1 MARNPYQIDIAQPNL
16 KPVMQGIGS
25 LVKESRDAA
34 NKERVK
40 TEFGELL
47 NSDDMDALYEF
58 SVSNP
63 EYTDIANSAI
73 KFKNEGTRKNLVQT
87 MMNLDRDPDNFAEY
101 LNLRNDY
108 LDSQGS
114 DNIDTQELLAQ
125 FAENPEQALAEV
137 RSAMPLLMNKQEWKN
152 YRDFT
157 GLSSDSDPAT
167 VKEWK
172 FYNNLDKDKKTEFL
186 NMKRQGFKVQDIG
199 SVPHMVN
206 TNQPDSAPIPLSSLS
221 SEADAEKKLAE
232 AKQLGASEVT
242 SAFKEIDS
250 LKSTE
255 GGRASG
261 MAKASKFYD
270 LLDTGKMNSGGM
282 RKFLSYIPFTFTEQ
296 GQMDEEFNA
305 FAETAAR
312 QALKESGEIRPTDAD
327 VKGMK
332 QAMFG
337 VGRDENVNKSLLK
350 EFMGS
355 IKKNN
360 HKAYLYSIGN
370 KYRADNPTASDR
382 GEFPQTNA
390 NGWQLMKDGNG
401 NQAYVSPDGQQFESV
416 E

>member
-157 GLSSDSDPAT
+157 GLSSRS
-167 VKEWK
+167 
-172 FYNNLDKDKKTEFL
+172 
-186 NMKRQGFKVQDIG
+186 
-199 SVPHMVN
+199 
-206 TNQPDSAPIPLSSLS
+206 
-221 SEADAEKKLAE
+221 
-232 AKQLGASEVT
+232 
-242 SAFKEIDS
+242 
-250 LKSTE
+250 
-255 GGRASG
+255 
-261 MAKASKFYD
+261 
-270 LLDTGKMNSGGM
+270 
-282 RKFLSYIPFTFTEQ
+282 
-296 GQMDEEFNA
+296 
-305 FAETAAR
+305 
-312 QALKESGEIRPTDAD
+312 
-327 VKGMK
+327 
-332 QAMFG
+332 
-337 VGRDENVNKSLLK
+337 
-350 EFMGS
+350 
-355 IKKNN
+355 
-360 HKAYLYSIGN
+360 
-370 KYRADNPTASDR
+370 
-382 GEFPQTNA
+382 
-390 NGWQLMKDGNG
+390 
-401 NQAYVSPDGQQFESV
+401 
-416 E
+416 